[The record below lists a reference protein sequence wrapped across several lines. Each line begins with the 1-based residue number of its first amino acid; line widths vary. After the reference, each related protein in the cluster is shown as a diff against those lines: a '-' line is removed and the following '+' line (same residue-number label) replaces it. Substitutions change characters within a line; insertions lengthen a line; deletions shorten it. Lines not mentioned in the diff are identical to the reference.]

1 MTLISYPQLVKK
13 VAQSGDTAC
22 LQHTLDIFH
31 HEDLQL
37 LQGHCHARAL
47 SILRA
52 RPGGSGS
59 EAHTR
64 EAIAYLSLAIFAA
77 GRNLCQPQGS
87 NPVPDARGTRGICE
101 RACPAVSCT
110 LEPPGCGRDGTISQE
125 HLVLEPLAVHEQTYQ
140 GLRRAWAN

>member
-1 MTLISYPQLVKK
+1 MTLISHPQLVKK

-22 LQHTLDIFH
+22 LQHMLDIFH

-37 LQGHCHARAL
+37 LQDHCHTWAL

-52 RPGGSGS
+52 RPGGSDS

-77 GRNLCQPQGS
+77 GRNPHQPQRS
-87 NPVPDARGTRGICE
+87 NPVPGAWGTWD
-101 RACPAVSCT
+101 
-110 LEPPGCGRDGTISQE
+110 L
-125 HLVLEPLAVHEQTYQ
+125 
-140 GLRRAWAN
+140 

>member
-1 MTLISYPQLVKK
+1 MDRKKRGPAVKTAMTLVSHPQLVKK

-31 HEDLQL
+31 QEDLQL

-52 RPGGSGS
+52 RPGGSES

-77 GRNLCQPQGS
+77 GRN
-87 NPVPDARGTRGICE
+87 
-101 RACPAVSCT
+101 
-110 LEPPGCGRDGTISQE
+110 EPPPASGVQSCARCTGHTWD
-125 HLVLEPLAVHEQTYQ
+125 L
-140 GLRRAWAN
+140 